1 MSNTDNLLDHIK
13 SAHGYTHVPTIA
25 PQSFIAYCD
34 YIAHKLVSALSE
46 FDTSGLLTSVSKP
59 QYDLNADGVFIST
72 KKTVHVTDRFG
83 KKYIVTVEEA

>member
-1 MSNTDNLLDHIK
+1 MTDNLLDHIAA
-13 SAHGYTHVPTIA
+13 AHEYTHVPTIA
-25 PQSFIAYCD
+25 SKSILAYCD

-46 FDTSGLLTSVSKP
+46 FDTNGLLTTVSKP
-59 QYDLNADGVFIST
+59 QYDLDADGVFIST